1 MLPFILC
8 MQTWKKLLAIPQ
20 TQVNQLQG
28 MMNKCIYDKDDGE
41 LSQFQ

>member
-1 MLPFILC
+1 M
-8 MQTWKKLLAIPQ
+8 KKIISNPLN
-20 TQVNQLQG
+20 TSQLQG